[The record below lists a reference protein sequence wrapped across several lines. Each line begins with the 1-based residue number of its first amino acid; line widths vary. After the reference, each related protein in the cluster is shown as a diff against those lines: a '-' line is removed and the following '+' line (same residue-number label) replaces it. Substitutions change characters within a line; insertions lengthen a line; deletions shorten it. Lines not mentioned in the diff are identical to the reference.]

1 MDEEIRDEE
10 LGDLSIK
17 NVDIGQ
23 DVEEPEED
31 AYETDPNEEMYSK
44 AFPKEEDSLFAQ
56 DDDAKEIFDIFAQEY
71 DER

>member
-23 DVEEPEED
+23 DVEEAEED
-31 AYETDPNEEMYSK
+31 TYETDPNEEMYSK